1 MPFEAAK
8 AVAATFCWNI
18 RYALTPIFGVEF
30 LDLCTDC
37 EDPAFKR
44 FTIDECIVKQCIR
57 ESSSWRRFESHP
69 GPSSLRKTIP
79 SGSSG
84 RPASKSDWSPAKT
97 LRPRSAKIY
106 DFENDAS
113 SSDKSEECTVPSQSS
128 TRARSTAVNTSV
140 LPKRTRQV
148 APSPSPF
155 RSSVPS
161 STPIPSLESPK
172 IKRTL
177 SDTDDMTDDPTSRNS
192 SEEAIAT
199 RKRRKVG
206 TFGADEA
213 RAAYML
219 IKLSV
224 EDSNLEDWR

>member
-18 RYALTPIFGVEF
+18 RYALTPIFGIEF

-37 EDPAFKR
+37 EDPDFKR
-44 FTIDECIVKQCIR
+44 FTIDERIVEQCIR
-57 ESSSWRRFESHP
+57 ESSSWRRFESHRS
-69 GPSSLRKTIP
+69 PSSLRKTIP
-79 SGSSG
+79 SGCSG
-84 RPASKSDWSPAKT
+84 RPTLKSDWLPAKT
-97 LRPRSAKIY
+97 LRPRSTKIY
-106 DFENDAS
+106 DFDNVAS
-113 SSDKSEECTVPSQSS
+113 DSDKSEECTVPSHPS

-148 APSPSPF
+148 VPSPSPF
-155 RSSVPS
+155 LSSVPS
-161 STPIPSLESPK
+161 STPILGLDSPK
-172 IKRTL
+172 TKRTL
-177 SDTDDMTDDPTSRNS
+177 SDTDYMDDDPSSRNS

-199 RKRRKVG
+199 RKRGKFE
-206 TFGADEA
+206 TDEA

-224 EDSNLEDWR
+224 EDSNLVG